1 MSGLPSVT
9 GEFRLGDD
17 PSLRF
22 TPNGVAVCEFRAIA
36 QERRNV
42 NGEWVDGANCW
53 VKVTGWKDLA
63 EHMAES
69 LEKGKLAVITGQL
82 VTDQWEDADGNKRL
96 TVVLRAQSIGP
107 SLTFDSAKIVKAQP
121 RQQQGAQQQGGG
133 GNGPSP
139 GSDEPPF

>member
-1 MSGLPSVT
+1 MVT

-17 PSLRF
+17 PALRF

-36 QERRNV
+36 QERRND
-42 NGEWVDGANCW
+42 NGTWVDGANCW

-82 VTDQWEDADGNKRL
+82 VTDQWEDKDGNKRL

-107 SLTFDSAKIVKAQP
+107 SLTFDSAKIVKANQ
-121 RQQQGAQQQGGG
+121 RQQAQQQGGG
-133 GNGPSP
+133 GNGPTP